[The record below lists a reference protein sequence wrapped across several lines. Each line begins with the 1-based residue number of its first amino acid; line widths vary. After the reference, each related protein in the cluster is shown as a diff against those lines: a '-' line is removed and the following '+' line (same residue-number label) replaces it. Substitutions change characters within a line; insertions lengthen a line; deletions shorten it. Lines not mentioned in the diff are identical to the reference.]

1 MIEVVIECKLS
12 KIRSYLV
19 LIGKHRLDNIL
30 TEDFLKEFDVVCI
43 IDEELKELHL
53 NKFKELIK

>member
-1 MIEVVIECKLS
+1 MIEVVIEDKVS
-12 KIRSYLV
+12 KNRSYIV

-30 TEDFLKEFDVVCI
+30 TEDFLNEFDVICI

-53 NKFKELIK
+53 NKFKELI

>member
-1 MIEVVIECKLS
+1 MIELVIEDKIS
-12 KIRSYLV
+12 KKRSYIA

-30 TEDFLKEFDVVCI
+30 TEEFLNEFDVVCI
-43 IDEELKELHL
+43 IDNELKELHL